1 MKRNIITANSI
12 SIVAA
17 VSVSLLLL
25 SFVILQTMTI
35 VNVDATK
42 ASREKACTNPRNT
55 QEKDPKFCAHL
66 FVIKKVEGGTA
77 SPGDF
82 TISATSTGR
91 DKPSPSSFPGSS
103 SGTTVTLGQGS
114 YQVTETGIAANYNP
128 TYSSDCS
135 GTISAGQTKTCTV
148 TNTFTPPTTGTGT
161 LIVTKQVV
169 GGTAQPSDF
178 TIFVISSA
186 TEPPSPSSFPGSS
199 SGTTVTLGEG
209 VYSVAEGLPGGY
221 DPTFSSD
228 CQGTIS
234 ADQTK
239 ACTITNNFITP
250 PP

>member
-1 MKRNIITANSI
+1 MKNIITANRI

-25 SFVILQTMTI
+25 SFVVLQTMTI
-35 VNVDATK
+35 VNVDAQKT
-42 ASREKACTNPRNT
+42 SREKACTNPRNT
-55 QEKDPKFCAHL
+55 QEKDPKFCARL
-66 FVIKKVEGGTA
+66 IVIKNVQGGTA
-77 SPGDF
+77 SPSDF
-82 TISATSTGR
+82 TISVTSTAK
-91 DKPSPSSFPGSS
+91 DSPSPSSFPGSS
-103 SGTTVTLGQGS
+103 SPGTKVTLGQGS
-114 YQVTETGIAANYNP
+114 YQVTETGVVDNYNP
-128 TYSSDCS
+128 TYSDDCS
-135 GTISAGQTKTCTV
+135 GTISAGQTKTCTI

-178 TIFVISSA
+178 FIFVNSLA

-209 VYSVAEGLPGGY
+209 AYSVAESSRADYMPS
-221 DPTFSSD
+221 FSSD

-239 ACTITNNFITP
+239 TCTITNHFITP

>member
-1 MKRNIITANSI
+1 MKKNIITANSI

-17 VSVSLLLL
+17 VSLSLLLL
-25 SFVILQTMTI
+25 SLVVVQTMTI

-42 ASREKACTNPRNT
+42 TSRDKACTNPRNT

-66 FVIKKVEGGTA
+66 IVIKNVQGGTA
-77 SPGDF
+77 TPSDF
-82 TISATSTGR
+82 TISVTSTAR
-91 DKPSPSSFPGSS
+91 NQPSPSSFPGSS
-103 SGTTVTLGQGS
+103 SGTTVTIGQGS

-128 TYSSDCS
+128 TYSSACS

>member
-1 MKRNIITANSI
+1 MKKNIITANSI

-25 SFVILQTMTI
+25 SFVVLQTMTI

-42 ASREKACTNPRNT
+42 TSREKACTNPRNT

-66 FVIKKVEGGTA
+66 IVIKNVQGGTA
-77 SPGDF
+77 
-82 TISATSTGR
+82 T
-91 DKPSPSSFPGSS
+91 
-103 SGTTVTLGQGS
+103 
-114 YQVTETGIAANYNP
+114 
-128 TYSSDCS
+128 
-135 GTISAGQTKTCTV
+135 
-148 TNTFTPPTTGTGT
+148 
-161 LIVTKQVV
+161 
-169 GGTAQPSDF
+169 PSDF
-178 TIFVISSA
+178 TISVTSTA
-186 TEPPSPSSFPGSS
+186 RNQPSPSSFPGSS

-221 DPTFSSD
+221 DVSFSSD

-239 ACTITNNFITP
+239 TCTITNNFITP